1 MLSKDLIPVC
11 IAYAIAILGA
21 VIALAVLDGDIL
33 VKTLYADLVATVIIF
48 AFSVKYKNSSFYDA
62 YWSVIP
68 PLFVIYWALFSV
80 SPDVDPVRQSMVMLL
95 VWLWG
100 IRLTANWA
108 AHWEGMTHEDWR
120 YGPIREKAGKFA
132 LLADFFGIHLFP
144 TLIVFLACLPIYAA
158 TCIGGK
164 PLNWLDYVAFI
175 VTAGAILIEM
185 TADLQLHAF
194 ISNKQ
199 PGQHLDT
206 GLWKYSRHP
215 NYFGQFGFWFGL
227 MLFGLAAHPQGWMWI
242 ISGSVAMWAMFVFI
256 SIPLMDERSV
266 ERRPDYAEYM
276 KKTAAFILWPPR
288 S

>member
-1 MLSKDLIPVC
+1 MLSKDLVPVC

-21 VIALAVLDGDIL
+21 VIALSVLEGDIL
-33 VKTLYADLVATVIIF
+33 VDTLYADLVATLIIF
-48 AFSVKYKNSSFYDA
+48 AFSVKYGNSSFYDA
-62 YWSVIP
+62 FWSVIP
-68 PLFVIYWALFSV
+68 PLFVLYWALFSV

-108 AHWEGMTHEDWR
+108 SHWEGLSHEDWR
-120 YGPIREKAGKFA
+120 YEPIREKAGKFS

-158 TCIGGK
+158 VCIGEK
-164 PLNWLDYVAFI
+164 PLNWLDYVAFL
-175 VTAGAILIEM
+175 VTAGAILIE
-185 TADLQLHAF
+185 AISDLQLHAF
-194 ISNKQ
+194 IKNKQ

-215 NYFGQFGFWFGL
+215 NYFGQQFFWVGL
-227 MLFGLAAHPQGWMWI
+227 MLFGLAAHPEGWMWI
-242 ISGSVAMWAMFVFI
+242 VPGAIAMGAMFAFI
-256 SIPLMDERSV
+256 SIPLMDERSL
-266 ERRPDYAEYM
+266 ERRPEYAAYM
-276 KKTAAFILWPPR
+276 KKTSAFILWPPK

>member
-11 IAYAIAILGA
+11 VAYAVATLGA
-21 VIALAVLDGDIL
+21 VIALAVLDGHIL
-33 VKTLYADLVATVIIF
+33 VKTLYADLVATAIIF
-48 AFSVKYKNSSFYDA
+48 AYSVRYKNSSFYDA

-68 PLFVIYWALFSV
+68 PLFVIYWSLFSV

-108 AHWEGMTHEDWR
+108 VHWEGMAHEDWR

-158 TCIGGK
+158 VCIGDA
-164 PLNWLDYVAFI
+164 PLNWLDFVAFI

-185 TADLQLHAF
+185 AADLQLHAF

-227 MLFGLAAHPQGWMWI
+227 MLFGLAAHPEGWMWI
-242 ISGSVAMWAMFVFI
+242 IAGSVAMFAMFVFI
-256 SIPLMDERSV
+256 SIPLMDERSL
-266 ERRPDYAEYM
+266 ERRPEYADYM
-276 KKTAAFILWPPR
+276 KKTSAFILWPPKQ
-288 S
+288 

>member
-1 MLSKDLIPVC
+1 MLSKDLVPVSV
-11 IAYAIAILGA
+11 AYVVAILGA
-21 VIALAVLDGDIL
+21 VVALTVLDGDIL
-33 VKTLYADLVATVIIF
+33 INTLYADLIATAIIF
-48 AFSVKYKNSSFYDA
+48 AFSIKYKNSSFYDA

-80 SPDVDPVRQSMVMLL
+80 SPEVDPVRQSMVLLL

-108 AHWEGMTHEDWR
+108 VHWEGLSHEDWR
-120 YGPIREKAGKFA
+120 YEPIREKAGKFA

-158 TCIGGK
+158 TCIGEA
-164 PLNWLDYVAFI
+164 PLNWLDFVAFI
-175 VTAGAILIEM
+175 VTAGAIVIEM
-185 TADLQLHAF
+185 TADLQLHSF
-194 ISNKQ
+194 IANKQ

-242 ISGSVAMWAMFVFI
+242 IAGAVAMWAMFIFI
-256 SIPLMDERSV
+256 SIPLMDDRSL
-266 ERRPDYAEYM
+266 ERRPEYAKYM
-276 KKTAAFILWPPR
+276 EKTAAFILWPPKH
-288 S
+288 